1 MGAVIVIAI
10 IVVAFIALA
19 LYAIFRISS
28 EESRWEENYRNKK
41 VRKNEKIK
49 GR

>member
-10 IVVAFIALA
+10 IVVAFSALA

-28 EESRWEENYRNKK
+28 EESRWEENYRKK
-41 VRKNEKIK
+41 KERKNEKIK

>member
-10 IVVAFIALA
+10 IVVAFSVLA

-28 EESRWEENYRNKK
+28 EESRWEENYRKKK
-41 VRKNEKIK
+41 VRKNEKTK